1 MKLIDLLNRSCVRR
15 PRRIAVKADCQE
27 ISYRQM
33 HTDVLSLSKELER
46 LGCGPGTRVGIVLG
60 NCIEYFVSFF
70 AISAAGA
77 TIVPLWSRMT
87 DYEIAGYLADADVS
101 VVITGQKQKVQGGR
115 NHGGTLGAVIEVSYD
130 ADGALVIESSLTG
143 ECHRDER
150 LREVALMVPTSGTTG
165 RPKMVMLTDGQ
176 LISNMAVYRLV
187 MGFDE
192 GNIVYC
198 VLALCHIYCICAQVL
213 THISLGDTFVLKS
226 DVFFAKDFLGAVERH
241 GITITALVPYMASL
255 LVGFGRP
262 DKYDLSSLKYV
273 TLSGART
280 PAAIYEEL
288 CRRYSQTRFVNTYG
302 MSEAGSRISI
312 AAGSSGPFPSA
323 SVGKPM
329 PGISVKIVN
338 KNFRRVRAGEVGHI
352 MVKSSGIMKGY
363 YKQSELTRR
372 VVRNGWLCTGDLG
385 RIDFD
390 GNLFIEGRTKEIILS
405 GGENISPFEVEQC
418 LLEHPVIAEA
428 VVVGKEDRLLQE
440 VPFAFV
446 VTNGHHRQPRV
457 PEIIRF
463 CRRKLS
469 SHKIPRIIRFV
480 DSLPRLANCKI
491 DRKQLEQMAKES

>member
-1 MKLIDLLNRSCVRR
+1 
-15 PRRIAVKADCQE
+15 
-27 ISYRQM
+27 
-33 HTDVLSLSKELER
+33 KELER
-46 LGCGPGTRVGIVLG
+46 LGCGQGTRIGIVFG

-70 AISAAGA
+70 AISAAGS
-77 TIVPLWSRMT
+77 TIVPLSERMT

-101 VVITGQKQKVQGGR
+101 VVVTGPKQKIQG
-115 NHGGTLGAVIEVSYD
+115 GGTLSAVVEVSYD
-130 ADGALVIESSLTG
+130 VDGSLVIESSVMG
-143 ECHRDER
+143 QCHRDGHFG
-150 LREVALMVPTSGTTG
+150 EVALMVPTSGTTG

-176 LISNMAVYRLV
+176 LISNMAIYRFV

-198 VLALCHIYCICAQVL
+198 VLALCHIYCICAQML
-213 THISLGDTFVLKS
+213 THISLGDTFVLTS
-226 DVFFAKDFLGAVERH
+226 DVFFAKDFLSAVERH
-241 GITITALVPYMASL
+241 GVTVTALVPYMASL
-255 LVGFGRP
+255 LVGFGRS

-280 PAAIYEEL
+280 PAATYEEL
-288 CRRYSQTRFVNTYG
+288 CRKYSTIRFVNTYG

-312 AAGSSGPFPSA
+312 AAGASGPFPSA

-338 KNFRRVRAGEVGHI
+338 ENFRRVPAGAVGQI

-363 YKQSELTRR
+363 YKQAELTRR

-385 RIDFD
+385 RIDFV
-390 GNLFIEGRTKEIILS
+390 GNLFIEGRSKDIILS

-418 LLEHPVIAEA
+418 LIEHPAIVEA
-428 VVVGKEDRLLQE
+428 VVVGKQDRLLQE

-446 VTNGHHRQPRV
+446 VSNGHHRQPIV
-457 PEIIRF
+457 SEIIRF